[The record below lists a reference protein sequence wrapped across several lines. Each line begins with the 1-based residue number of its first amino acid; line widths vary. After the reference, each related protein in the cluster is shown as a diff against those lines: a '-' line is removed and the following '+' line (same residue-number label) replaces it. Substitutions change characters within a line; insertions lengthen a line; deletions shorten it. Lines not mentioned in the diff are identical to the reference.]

1 MNSASNCD
9 IPSQTFMDMK
19 ARNPLRIIKLICVV
33 ISDIEKTCKMSSS
46 SGSLPSPTRS
56 TLDPPYSPTKS
67 EMEGISPS
75 SSTADFSL
83 GSSPMLLPSEADQHE
98 ETVGIAE
105 IEHEEL
111 GEELTVEDI
120 AALNEIDVD
129 GIEDNISAFLRGKEN
144 RNTKASTEAIVSK
157 YNRVMSLVAK
167 KTKKDFVPLENTPRD
182 EIPNL
187 LAKFFQV
194 VRTKKGEVYNASSY
208 NTFLSCFGRYLS
220 DAFEPPID
228 MKKEVA
234 YKVVRKMIAQMKKAA
249 QATKGK
255 KPGAMAARAI
265 APRHIQLAWASGAIG
280 RTTPDALNAAGYL
293 AFTTGLGCRAV
304 QEVTKVPNR
313 AVIFGPIDVKYGLPE
328 WIELDEEWVCK
339 NRQGNDPRRLE
350 ARINPDHDN
359 PESCMVRTILELQRR
374 KQDKQK
380 LPDKRFWWN
389 IYEPARA
396 DPETHEKWYKNC
408 VMGRHTMAKL
418 LINALEKSGVDCK
431 AEKYTA
437 TSARKTMMDGGLDA
451 GIPEVLLERKAG
463 QRTDKAKNSY
473 IQNKDVTH
481 RATNITLSRVGRG
494 LNPKYQEILNKLVQ
508 DDSDALAGAV
518 ANKGGLFKEKDVHQ
532 DPQYLFD
539 NDDADEEGFGTTI
552 SQSRM
557 EESKER
563 AEQGVSHHPGGGI
576 TSAEGGS
583 TSAGEG
589 STSAGHNQ
597 AVRSFNQFDL
607 NLMGSGTSSYQGAA
621 FHPGFGQNTLA
632 YNQSTMPPFEL
643 FRQHGNQFQL
653 LSQQHQMPQMLMNQ
667 FLQQQQMILLQQPN
681 HNLIQMLQQ

>member
-1 MNSASNCD
+1 M
-9 IPSQTFMDMK
+9 
-19 ARNPLRIIKLICVV
+19 
-33 ISDIEKTCKMSSS
+33 
-46 SGSLPSPTRS
+46 
-56 TLDPPYSPTKS
+56 
-67 EMEGISPS
+67 
-75 SSTADFSL
+75 
-83 GSSPMLLPSEADQHE
+83 
-98 ETVGIAE
+98 
-105 IEHEEL
+105 
-111 GEELTVEDI
+111 
-120 AALNEIDVD
+120 
-129 GIEDNISAFLRGKEN
+129 
-144 RNTKASTEAIVSK
+144 
-157 YNRVMSLVAK
+157 
-167 KTKKDFVPLENTPRD
+167 
-182 EIPNL
+182 
-187 LAKFFQV
+187 
-194 VRTKKGEVYNASSY
+194 
-208 NTFLSCFGRYLS
+208 
-220 DAFEPPID
+220 
-228 MKKEVA
+228 
-234 YKVVRKMIAQMKKAA
+234 
-249 QATKGK
+249 
-255 KPGAMAARAI
+255 
-265 APRHIQLAWASGAIG
+265 
-280 RTTPDALNAAGYL
+280 
-293 AFTTGLGCRAV
+293 
-304 QEVTKVPNR
+304 PNR
-313 AVIFGPIDVKYGLPE
+313 AVIFGPIDAKYGLPE

-359 PESCMVRTILELQRR
+359 PESCMVRTIMELQRR

-389 IYEPARA
+389 IYEPARN

-508 DDSDALAGAV
+508 EDSDALAGAV
-518 ANKGGLFKEKDVHQ
+518 ANKGGLSKEKDVQQ
-532 DPQYLFD
+532 DPQYLFG

-563 AEQGVSHHPGGGI
+563 AEQGVSHHAG
-576 TSAEGGS
+576 GGS
-583 TSAGEG
+583 TSAGGGSKSAGEG

-597 AVRSFNQFDL
+597 AVRSSNQFNL
-607 NLMGSGTSSYQGAA
+607 NLMGPGTTSYQGAA

-667 FLQQQQMILLQQPN
+667 MLQQQQMILLQQPN
-681 HNLIQMLQQ
+681 PNLIQMLQQQQMLMLQENMLPQQQQLPAQQAQLLPQQQLFMNPPKVPSNYAPNYPPMQGPGQQYMTLPHHHPQVGMFEPQQYEGGGSTMPSLSSTSIRSTLSGTSGSPGSSPPPGQEPHGLSRKTSSSSANQEKQGEGAMDGLMRQTSHGSGSRQSGQVYGQYGVPRPPSQQQPIEPDHQFGQQNLMSGKEYSTTVSKQTKTPITEQKKLKPSLLEQQFKLPPTLEQQKQAMVPMLKQQKKVSGKENLPESRSKASIGDVKLHKMKGFPYWPVKITSIEAGR